1 MIIERTPN
9 EIIFRFPKNMNL
21 DDLQDLTD
29 LFEYKELT
37 KNSKTSQKDVDNLVK
52 TIKKGRLQALPQAQ
66 QASRRI

>member
-9 EIIFRFPKNMNL
+9 EIIFRFPKSMNL

-37 KNSKTSQKDVDNLVK
+37 KKSKTSQKEADDLVK
-52 TIKKGRLQALPQAQ
+52 TIKKGRWERTKQ
-66 QASRRI
+66 QLD